1 MIQGTIR
8 SNSSNKLIISISY
21 NNNNTGSILIE
32 ELNRKTN
39 KIKMLII
46 ADLINNRHRILITI
60 ILAGKH
66 SMWAITRNRSNN
78 KNGLSVQEEAI
89 KMVLIK

>member
-66 SMWAITRNRSNN
+66 SM
-78 KNGLSVQEEAI
+78 
-89 KMVLIK
+89 